1 MFIFLRDLLAKII
14 DFVGVLVAC
23 SVIVL
28 LATIFYNVVSRYLF
42 DDVDIGLQELEWH
55 LFACMFLFGIGYSL
69 KENAH
74 VRVDIIYEKLGV
86 KTQAIINLVGTIALL
101 IPISLLIIYYGYDFA
116 NEAYQSG
123 ERSGD
128 PGGLTHRWIIK
139 GAIPASFCFTV
150 LCGIYV
156 VVEQL
161 VVLTNGSDSKK
172 SSQGE
177 VL

>member
-1 MFIFLRDLLAKII
+1 MFIFLRDLLAKVI
-14 DFVGVLVAC
+14 DFVGVLVAS
-23 SVIVL
+23 SVIIL
-28 LATIFYNVVSRYLF
+28 LGTIFYNVVNRYLF

-86 KTQAIINLVGTIALL
+86 KIQALINLLGTLVFL
-101 IPISLLIIYYGYDFA
+101 IPISLLIIYYGYEFA

-161 VVLTNGSDSKK
+161 IVLTNDEDPK
-172 SSQGE
+172 QGE
-177 VL
+177 AL

>member
-101 IPISLLIIYYGYDFA
+101 IPISLLIIYYGYEFA

-123 ERSGD
+123 EQSGD

-156 VVEQL
+156 IVEQL
-161 VVLTNGSDSKK
+161 VVLTNGEESKE
-172 SSQGE
+172 GE
-177 VL
+177 AL

>member
-1 MFIFLRDLLAKII
+1 MFIFLRDLLAKVI
-14 DFVGVLVAC
+14 DFVGVLVAS

-28 LATIFYNVVSRYLF
+28 LGTIFYNVVNRYLF

-86 KTQAIINLVGTIALL
+86 KIQALINLVGTLVFL
-101 IPISLLIIYYGYDFA
+101 IPISLLIIYYGYEFA

-156 VVEQL
+156 IVEQL
-161 VVLTNGSDSKK
+161 IVLTRDEKPK
-172 SSQGE
+172 QGE
-177 VL
+177 AL